1 LVEPDRAE
9 LGADVVADDLL
20 VPGDRGRRELEYCHP
35 LIRVSPHGRH
45 LVAELLVL
53 LALLQRLLQ
62 GVVRLIGAGELGT
75 SQPPRSHLG
84 VFGVFQDVDLEP
96 PPLPHVGVVSL
107 DRTGLPGT
115 GAPLLLLTPAA
126 PPCGLWLLRHDR
138 VLLAVVCPGRWV
150 SP

>member
-1 LVEPDRAE
+1 
-9 LGADVVADDLL
+9 
-20 VPGDRGRRELEYCHP
+20 P
-35 LIRVSPHGRH
+35 LIRIGADRGYV
-45 LVAELLVL
+45 VAELLVL

-62 GVVRLIGAGELGT
+62 GVARLIGAGEPGT
-75 SQPPRSHLG
+75 SQLPRSHLR
-84 VFGVFQDVDLEP
+84 VLGVFQDVDLEP

-107 DRTGLPGT
+107 DRARLPRA